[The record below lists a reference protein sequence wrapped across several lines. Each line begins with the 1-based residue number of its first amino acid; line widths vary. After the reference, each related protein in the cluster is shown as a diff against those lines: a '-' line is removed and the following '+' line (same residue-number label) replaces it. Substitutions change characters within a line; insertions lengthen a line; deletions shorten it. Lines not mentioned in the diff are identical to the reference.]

1 MHKIVPY
8 CGAYR
13 IIDGDGRDVVQHGS
27 RKKAEEALARLNR
40 RAAKPKQKP
49 ASLADA
55 MGGQE
60 KAEEALEAIADGE
73 PDLSVLDLTLAEMAG
88 ALATGDHDTYLD
100 ALLAA
105 EELGKTRKGAV
116 TLIKARIELTA

>member
-8 CGAYR
+8 CGAFR
-13 IIDGDGRDVVQHGS
+13 ILDGAGRLVVQHGCIE
-27 RKKAEEALARLNR
+27 KAEEALARLNR
-40 RAAKPKQKP
+40 RTPKPKP
-49 ASLADA
+49 ATLAEA
-55 MGGQE
+55 MGGEE
-60 KAEEALEAIADGE
+60 KAEEALESIADGE

>member
-1 MHKIVPY
+1 M
-8 CGAYR
+8 GN
-13 IIDGDGRDVVQHGS
+13 
-27 RKKAEEALARLNR
+27 EEA
-40 RAAKPKQKP
+40 
-49 ASLADA
+49 
-55 MGGQE
+55 
-60 KAEEALEAIADGE
+60 AEEALEAIADGE

>member
-13 IIDGDGRDVVQHGS
+13 ILDGNGRLVVQHGS
-27 RKKAEEALARLNR
+27 IEKAEEALARLNR
-40 RAAKPKQKP
+40 RAPKPKP
-49 ASLADA
+49 ATLSEL
-55 MGGQE
+55 MGGE
-60 KAEEALEAIADGE
+60 AAAEEALEAIADGE

-88 ALATGDHDTYLD
+88 ALASGDHDTYLD

-116 TLIKARIELTA
+116 AMIKARIELTA

>member
-13 IIDGDGRDVVQHGS
+13 IIDGKGRDVVQHGS
-27 RKKAEEALARLNR
+27 IEKAEEALARLNR
-40 RAAKPKQKP
+40 RVSKPKP
-49 ASLADA
+49 ATLSEL
-55 MGGQE
+55 MGNE
-60 KAEEALEAIADGE
+60 EAAEEALEAIADGE